1 MSGKNRQ
8 EILARARERVHCLAF
23 DLSLRNL
30 ADVLSDPAERT
41 SLEESLRSAESE
53 LALIGS
59 AAISQ
64 AATRALQAL
73 AGSPPGP
80 AELESALADLSGML
94 RAEPEEAA
102 TPSEPVLSGLAQDPQ
117 LLADFLLEARA
128 HLSNIEAQLLTLEH
142 KPDHTD
148 SIHSVFRSFHTLK
161 GLAGFLEFQVIQE
174 TSHEV
179 ETLLDRARN
188 GELAISAEMIDV
200 VLAGADSIGVW
211 LEHLEGRSARPEAP
225 VNLLAAIRALA
236 EGREA
241 EDSVAAPAVL
251 PEAAAQEA
259 AAPAQPAAPGR
270 KAREEA
276 SAVKVD
282 TAKLEYL
289 VDMVG
294 ELVISESM
302 VRHDPDLAAVRT
314 PRLQRNMAQLA
325 RVTSEVQ
332 KTAVA
337 MRMVPIG
344 QLFKKMARLVRD
356 LARKSGKLA
365 DLVTRGEDVELDRRI
380 VEELADPLV
389 HMLRNSLDH
398 GLEMPEER
406 ERAGKPRTGSVMLK
420 ASHQAGTIVIEVRDD
435 GRGLSRERILKKALD
450 RSLIQPG
457 DELSDGE
464 VWQLIFEPGFST
476 AERVT
481 EVSGR
486 GVGMDV
492 VRKQVER
499 LRGRIEI
506 ESTPGAGTV
515 FLLKLPLTL
524 AIIDGLVV
532 EVGKERYIV
541 PIFAVR
547 EMFRPSPDTIF
558 TVEGRAEMVLV
569 RGKLLPLVRL
579 YRHLGIRPRSEDPA
593 QSLVIVG
600 ESEGRNYCL
609 LVDGLLGKQ
618 EVVIKGLGETFRDV
632 RGLAGGAI
640 LGDGRVG
647 LILDMGTIGR
657 GAPR

>member
-1 MSGKNRQ
+1 MNGKNRR
-8 EILARARERVHCLAF
+8 EILAGARERVHSLAF

-30 ADVLSDPAERT
+30 ADVLSDPAERS
-41 SLEESLRSAESE
+41 SLEESLRSAEGE

-64 AATRALQAL
+64 AAARALQAL
-73 AGSPPGP
+73 AGSPQSP
-80 AELESALADLSGML
+80 AELEGALADLSGLL
-94 RAEPEEAA
+94 RAEPEAA
-102 TPSEPVLSGLAQDPQ
+102 ASPSEPVLSGLAQDPQ
-117 LLADFLLEARA
+117 LLADFLLEARE

-142 KPDHTD
+142 KPDHKD
-148 SIHSVFRSFHTLK
+148 SIHSAFRSFHTLK

-188 GELAISAEMIDV
+188 GDLAISAELIDV
-200 VLAGADSIGVW
+200 VLAAADSIGVW
-211 LEHLEGRSARPEAP
+211 LEHLEGRIGQPEAP
-225 VNLLAAIRALA
+225 ANLLAAIRALGQ
-236 EGREA
+236 GREA
-241 EDSVAAPAVL
+241 EDTPAGPAAI
-251 PEAAAQEA
+251 PEAAQET
-259 AAPAQPAAPGR
+259 AAPAQPAEPGR
-270 KAREEA
+270 TAREEA

-314 PRLQRNMAQLA
+314 PRLQRNLAQLA

-380 VEELADPLV
+380 AEELADPLV

-398 GLEMPEER
+398 GLELPEER
-406 ERAGKPRTGSVMLK
+406 ERAGKPRAGRVTLK

-435 GRGLSRERILKKALD
+435 GRGLSRERILKTALD
-450 RSLIQPG
+450 RGLIQPG
-457 DELSDGE
+457 GELSDGE

-481 EVSGR
+481 DVSGR

-492 VRKQVER
+492 VRKQVQR

-506 ESTPGAGTV
+506 ESSLGAGTV

-532 EVGKERYIV
+532 EVGTERYIV

-547 EMFRPSPDTIF
+547 EMFRPAPDMIF

-609 LVDGLLGKQ
+609 LVDSLLGKQ

-647 LILDMGTIGR
+647 LILDMGSIGR